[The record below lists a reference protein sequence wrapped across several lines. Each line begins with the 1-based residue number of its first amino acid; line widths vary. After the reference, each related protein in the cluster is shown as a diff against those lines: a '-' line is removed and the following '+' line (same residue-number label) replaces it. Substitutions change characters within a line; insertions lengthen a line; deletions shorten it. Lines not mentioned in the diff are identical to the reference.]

1 MIDRNFKCKCK
12 LILQSKT
19 MDVIQNYIHEDMR
32 SVKRE
37 IYNHGIRDRIY
48 TVLQIN
54 REGEVL
60 AIYQLKYTPQG
71 TIFQKQ
77 TYSLW
82 KETKAKAFKLQLN
95 IFEP

>member
-12 LILQSKT
+12 LL
-19 MDVIQNYIHEDMR
+19 IQNKEFNQLQKQIHEDMR

-37 IYNHGIRDRIY
+37 IYNHGIRDHIY

-54 REGEVL
+54 REGEIL
-60 AIYQLKYTPQG
+60 NIYQLKYTPQG

-77 TYSLW
+77 TYSAW
-82 KETKAKAFKLQLN
+82 KEMKARALKLQLN
-95 IFEP
+95 IFE